1 MAEDILV
8 RRANGVIEITLNRPE
23 EGNGATDAMAAQVTK
38 LLAEADQPVVLK
50 GAGKDFCIGRAQMG
64 RSQPTGPIDPLE
76 RRDSS
81 DVIFD
86 CYGAFRKARMPVI
99 GAIQGRA
106 LGFGASIA
114 ALCDVTIAA
123 ESATFQVPEM
133 LHNIMPT
140 MVASALVD
148 RVHRKALSWMIWSSE
163 VIDARQAMAFGLVT
177 QVVPDAQLD
186 ATVKKLTDR
195 MLATPPVAVM
205 AVKDFAKV
213 AYDMPIAGA
222 VDFARNLHATVN
234 SSPQIKRK

>member
-8 RRANGVIEITLNRPE
+8 HRANGVIEITLNRPE

-50 GAGKDFCIGRAQMG
+50 GAGKDFCIGGAQMG

-76 RRDSS
+76 RRESS

-114 ALCDVTIAA
+114 ALCDVTIAD
-123 ESATFQVPEM
+123 ESASCQVPEM
-133 LHNIMPT
+133 LHNIMPP

-148 RVHRKALSWMIWSSE
+148 RVHREALSWIIWSSE
-163 VIDARQAMAFGLVT
+163 VI
-177 QVVPDAQLD
+177 
-186 ATVKKLTDR
+186 
-195 MLATPPVAVM
+195 
-205 AVKDFAKV
+205 
-213 AYDMPIAGA
+213 
-222 VDFARNLHATVN
+222 
-234 SSPQIKRK
+234 